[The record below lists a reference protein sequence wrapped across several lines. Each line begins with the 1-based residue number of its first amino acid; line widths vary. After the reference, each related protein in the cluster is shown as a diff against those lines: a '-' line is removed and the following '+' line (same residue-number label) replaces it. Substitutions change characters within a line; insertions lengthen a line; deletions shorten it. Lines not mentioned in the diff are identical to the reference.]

1 MLTKPLCFITSFV
14 AIFFSVFLSG
24 CSSMPLPLSEDRINT
39 ELFASPDDL
48 LNRVSQLKEGMTKE
62 ECFAVLS
69 VSEKTANVE
78 RLSAPEIRNI
88 LYGNELRVT
97 SYADTELF
105 KLRLAK
111 HDGYKVP
118 FLFKKQG
125 GALAL
130 PAHILFLY
138 QGYDLTTVLLFEE
151 GRLINV
157 RLAGVAHINKQEKRF
172 IFSVIGAPAPFK

>member
-1 MLTKPLCFITSFV
+1 MFTTHLRTTASFV
-14 AIFFSVFLSG
+14 IVFFSVFLSG
-24 CSSMPLPLSEDRINT
+24 CASMSFPLSEDRVNA

-48 LNRVSQLKEGMTKE
+48 MERVALLKEGMSRE
-62 ECFAVLS
+62 QCFAILH

-78 RLSAPEIRNI
+78 RLPAPEIRNI
-88 LYGNELRVT
+88 LYGSELRVT

-111 HDGYKVP
+111 HDGYSIP
-118 FLFKKQG
+118 FVFKKRA

-138 QGYDLTTVLLFEE
+138 QGYELTTVLLFDE
-151 GRLINV
+151 GKLINA
-157 RLAGVAHINKQEKRF
+157 RLTGVAKINKVEKRF
-172 IFSVIGAPAPFK
+172 VLSIIGIPGLK